1 MNGVIG
7 TETAAR
13 GLWQSEKKS
22 DVRTGNLKQDF
33 AAALNK
39 AQQKRWTE
47 RAKRLK
53 QKADLDGDGK
63 ISPEEW
69 LQQERLRILEQLG
82 KGQKNAA
89 TKRGDAVKRRPVD
102 DRETVYR
109 QLGDGSV
116 LFVTTEGGRITE
128 QTVKKPQL
136 VAVEDSNVPRNG
148 SDAGERIPLKWVV
161 QPNLLDFP

>member
-1 MNGVIG
+1 MNVVIG
-7 TETAAR
+7 TETAAQ

-22 DVRTGNLKQDF
+22 DIRTGNLKQDF
-33 AAALNK
+33 AAALYK
-39 AQQKRWTE
+39 AQQRRWAE

-53 QKADLDGDGK
+53 QKADLNGDGK

-82 KGQKNAA
+82 KEQKNAA
-89 TKRGDAVKRRPVD
+89 TERGDAVKRRPAD

-116 LFVTTEGGRITE
+116 LFVTTEDGRITE
-128 QTVKKPQL
+128 QTVKKPRL
-136 VAVEDSNVPRNG
+136 VAVEDSNVPRKG
-148 SDAGERIPLKWVV
+148 GDAGVRIPLKWVV
-161 QPNLLDFP
+161 QPNLLDLR